1 MFREDIMYINESLAK
16 GIVKRDLREW
26 RGTDSLQSIL
36 GPHRGI
42 TTINK
47 RDATVRKTLKKIAPH
62 IFMREIVVPL
72 STGIN
77 LIKQSKSSTEVPG
90 GLSKSELKRRRMAK
104 QKLNQLKRKGD
115 KNTINVFVVKI
126 DEDSED
132 EDLHVIIMNSDR
144 DMYTDPSASLLGLH
158 SVTCIKKHCLERV
171 VQRMNFT
178 NISDALEEIVSS
190 LPWLL
195 ASFNELGQRPDT
207 NYKRSG
213 FKRHIPTENGALLL
227 KSDRSSIEGDQ
238 SRMES
243 SMITWIHKNQFKK
256 TQEVTKADF
265 IFAIL
270 INEQL
275 SRTDKGEFEDF
286 KNQVITME
294 SSGDVK
300 MVYIDASGQRYPV
313 QEFIQTLEAGEY
325 LDFIVDFER

>member
-1 MFREDIMYINESLAK
+1 MYIGESQAK
-16 GIVKRDLREW
+16 GIVNRDLRDW
-26 RGTDSLQSIL
+26 RGTTTELTDSLQSIL

-47 RDATVRKTLKKIAPH
+47 RDATVRKTLKRVAPH
-62 IFMREIVVPL
+62 IFMKEIVVPF

-77 LIKQSKSSTEVPG
+77 LIKQTKSSAEVPG
-90 GLSKSELKRRRMAK
+90 GLSKSELKRRRLAR
-104 QKLNQLKRKGD
+104 QKFNQIKRKD
-115 KNTINVFVVKI
+115 EKNTINVFVVNI
-126 DEDSED
+126 DEDPED
-132 EDLHVIIMNSDR
+132 VDLHVIIMNSDR

-158 SVTCIKKHCLERV
+158 SVTCIKKHCLVRV

-207 NYKRSG
+207 IYKKCG

-227 KSDRSSIEGDQ
+227 KSDRTSVDGDQ
-238 SRMES
+238 SRMEA
-243 SMITWIHKNQFKK
+243 SMITWIHKSQFKN

-270 INEQL
+270 VNEQL
-275 SRTDKGEFEDF
+275 SRTDKSEIENF
-286 KNQVITME
+286 KNKVVTME
-294 SSGDVK
+294 SSDDVK
-300 MVYIDASGQRYPV
+300 MVYIDASGQRYPAH
-313 QEFIQTLEAGEY
+313 EFIKTLEVGKY
-325 LDFIVDFER
+325 LDFIIDFDL